1 MNAWQVTAGSLPLY
15 MAIVVSLFED
25 NQDHQ
30 VVIDPSLV
38 AHLGTCACKQSEIL
52 KNSII
57 IILYLTKC
65 HLGAES
71 LFKRECET
79 NYKY

>member
-1 MNAWQVTAGSLPLY
+1 MLCIFFPFRNVNAWQVTAGSLPLY
-15 MAIVVSLFED
+15 MTIVVSLFED

-52 KNSII
+52 KNSMF
-57 IILYLTKC
+57 C
-65 HLGAES
+65 P
-71 LFKRECET
+71 
-79 NYKY
+79 YKKPYSTQG